1 MNDNDLLGTEID
13 AISLIHS
20 ELWASSSQNESLD
33 GDGCSEEI
41 EWATI
46 GEAEANKKITITFDY
61 PTLKMIKHLK
71 PFYIAQI
78 NGKTLSIFFVDE
90 RAILN
95 IMSLTTLKKLGRRQ
109 KELIATNMK
118 MTNFTGGATPTLGI
132 LLEEPCIQHSISWVP
147 NQHILCCGREIG
159 FI

>member
-1 MNDNDLLGTEID
+1 MKKLEDSLLESWLNDNDLLGTEID

-71 PFYIAQI
+71 PIKEGAKPHWQPP
-78 NGKTLSIFFVDE
+78 
-90 RAILN
+90 
-95 IMSLTTLKKLGRRQ
+95 RRC
-109 KELIATNMK
+109 N
-118 MTNFTGGATPTLGI
+118 
-132 LLEEPCIQHSISWVP
+132 
-147 NQHILCCGREIG
+147 
-159 FI
+159 

>member
-1 MNDNDLLGTEID
+1 MKKLEDSLLESWLNDNDLLGTEID

-71 PFYIAQI
+71 PI
-78 NGKTLSIFFVDE
+78 
-90 RAILN
+90 
-95 IMSLTTLKKLGRRQ
+95 
-109 KELIATNMK
+109 KE
-118 MTNFTGGATPTLGI
+118 GAKPHWQPPRKSNPQ
-132 LLEEPCIQHSISWVP
+132 LLQ
-147 NQHILCCGREIG
+147 
-159 FI
+159 